1 MAPTGIDALDVPS
14 IDRPGASA
22 DNDAA
27 FDGTSSI
34 QLAKAEDPLSWHPS
48 KKWLCTIVIVA
59 MTTTISFCSSIHTA
73 VLADVAKS
81 FSCSRTVATLG
92 VSTFLLGFAA
102 GPLIFGPLSEV
113 WGRNPIY
120 RAVLLFFVVFNV
132 GCALA
137 PNIASLL
144 IFRFFC
150 GFFGSPTVTNSGGSL
165 TDMWPASHR
174 TVPLALFTAASF
186 LGPVIAP
193 IVGGFVVQYSHWR
206 WNYWIVS
213 ILGGVSYTAMLAI
226 LPETYAPIILKRKR
240 ALLHKDGPEDDASPK
255 INYYVTLTRPW
266 VMLFTEPILFL
277 LSLYMAFCY
286 GILYLDFTAYP
297 IVFAQTRGWAPGP
310 AGLSFLGIG
319 IGMAL
324 ATACSP
330 LINRV
335 HAHYVA
341 KLRLQQRQQ
350 QQQQQGNNNNDD
362 DDSDDDNTNNSA
374 QQPPSPPEAR
384 LPHLIPL
391 SPLLPASL
399 FWFAWTSSPSHH
411 FLLPIAAGV
420 PFGLGFVPLFLAIT
434 AYLADVYGPAG
445 HAASALAANAVLRSL
460 FGAAFPLFAP
470 RMYAALGA
478 AWATGVLGFGAVA
491 LAGLPWGF
499 WRWGAW
505 LRGRSGFYGGRGS
518 GEGVV

>member
-1 MAPTGIDALDVPS
+1 M
-14 IDRPGASA
+14 
-22 DNDAA
+22 
-27 FDGTSSI
+27 
-34 QLAKAEDPLSWHPS
+34 
-48 KKWLCTIVIVA
+48 
-59 MTTTISFCSSIHTA
+59 MT
-73 VLADVAKS
+73 
-81 FSCSRTVATLG
+81 
-92 VSTFLLGFAA
+92 
-102 GPLIFGPLSEV
+102 
-113 WGRNPIY
+113 
-120 RAVLLFFVVFNV
+120 
-132 GCALA
+132 CARL
-137 PNIASLL
+137 
-144 IFRFFC
+144 R
-150 GFFGSPTVTNSGGSL
+150 
-165 TDMWPASHR
+165 
-174 TVPLALFTAASF
+174 
-186 LGPVIAP
+186 
-193 IVGGFVVQYSHWR
+193 
-206 WNYWIVS
+206 NYWIVS

-240 ALLHKDGPEDDASPK
+240 AFLHKDGPEDDAAPK
-255 INYYVTLTRPW
+255 IDYYVTLTRPW

-341 KLRLQQRQQ
+341 KLRLQQQQ
-350 QQQQQGNNNNDD
+350 SNNN
-362 DDSDDDNTNNSA
+362 SDDDNTNNSD

-391 SPLLPASL
+391 SSLLPASL

-411 FLLPIAAGV
+411 FLLPVAAGV

-434 AYLADVYGPAG
+434 AYLADAYGPAG

-470 RMYAALGA
+470 RIDPAAAL
-478 AWATGVLGFGAVA
+478 
-491 LAGLPWGF
+491 
-499 WRWGAW
+499 
-505 LRGRSGFYGGRGS
+505 
-518 GEGVV
+518 